1 MIIFDKDLVKTEPNK
16 MFINFYDEAL
26 SLNQINIE
34 AVCLSTVSKEL
45 QPRSRFVNVKYI
57 NNDGIVF
64 FTNYHGPKGNDIDF
78 NNKVSLAFYWN
89 VSDSQIR
96 IEGHA
101 KKLTSKVSDEHWS
114 IRSPEKKALAVSS
127 HQSKVIKTYEEVQKN
142 FENALTKSDLS
153 TRPDYWGGYVINP
166 YKYEFWK
173 GNNHRINK
181 RICFELKENLR
192 NKYIIQP

>member
-114 IRSPEKKALAVSS
+114 IRSPEKKHLPFLL
-127 HQSKVIKTYEEVQKN
+127 INQK
-142 FENALTKSDLS
+142 LLKLMKK
-153 TRPDYWGGYVINP
+153 
-166 YKYEFWK
+166 YKK
-173 GNNHRINK
+173 I
-181 RICFELKENLR
+181 LKML
-192 NKYIIQP
+192 